1 MSLWRTAKRTWN
13 RFTILKDNFID
24 SKMKDMIC
32 NANLYSAFLEGK
44 ATKDEMRTILKK
56 LMRDSKLMMKIN
68 LAATVSSMIIKD
80 KLIGK

>member
-1 MSLWRTAKRTWN
+1 ME
-13 RFTILKDNFID
+13 
-24 SKMKDMIC
+24 DMIC

-56 LMRDSKLMMKIN
+56 LMRDPKLMMKIN

>member
-1 MSLWRTAKRTWN
+1 
-13 RFTILKDNFID
+13 
-24 SKMKDMIC
+24 MIC

-68 LAATVSSMIIKD
+68 LAATVSSMIRKD